1 MSWYADS
8 SALLKLLI
16 AEKESA
22 ALTDFIDFTI
32 KSSVLTRV
40 EVIRT
45 LHKIAPEKIAEAQII
60 LNGIDL
66 TPVNPAIL
74 SVAENFS
81 PSITLKSLDA
91 IHVATVIFLDKSVE
105 GVITYDKAMIKN
117 AKELGI
123 NVVSPGMK

>member
-8 SALLKLLI
+8 SALLKLLVV
-16 AEKESA
+16 EKESA

-60 LNGIDL
+60 PQFKGKEMIPYIGLEDIGDL
-66 TPVNPAIL
+66 VEIL
-74 SVAENFS
+74 A
-81 PSITLKSLDA
+81 
-91 IHVATVIFLDKSVE
+91 
-105 GVITYDKAMIKN
+105 
-117 AKELGI
+117 
-123 NVVSPGMK
+123 

>member
-8 SALLKLLI
+8 SALLKLLVV
-16 AEKESA
+16 EKESA

-60 LNGIDL
+60 LDGIDL

-81 PSITLKSLDA
+81 HSITLKSLDA

-117 AKELGI
+117 ANELGI
-123 NVVSPGMK
+123 KVVSPGMK

>member
-16 AEKESA
+16 VEKESV

-32 KSSVLTRV
+32 KSSVLTRL

-60 LNGIDL
+60 LDGIDL

-81 PSITLKSLDA
+81 HSITLKSLDA
-91 IHVATVIFLDKSVE
+91 IHVATVIFLNKSVE

>member
-16 AEKESA
+16 VEKESA

-32 KSSVLTRV
+32 KSSALTRV
-40 EVIRT
+40 EVIRV
-45 LHKIAPEKIAEAQII
+45 LQKIAPEKIDQAQII
-60 LNGIDL
+60 LAGIDL
-66 TPVNPAIL
+66 TPLNPAIL
-74 SVAENFS
+74 SMAENFA

-91 IHVATVIFLDKSVE
+91 LHIATAIFLDKSVE

-117 AKELGI
+117 AKELRI
-123 NVVSPGMK
+123 KVASPGLK

>member
-1 MSWYADS
+1 LSWYADS

-16 AEKESA
+16 VERESVD
-22 ALTDFIDFTI
+22 LSDFIDFTI

-45 LHKIAPEKIAEAQII
+45 LHKIAPEKINDAQII
-60 LNGIDL
+60 LDGIDL

-74 SVAENFS
+74 NVAENFAT
-81 PSITLKSLDA
+81 SITLKSLDA

-105 GVITYDKAMIKN
+105 GFITYDKAMIKN

-123 NVVSPGMK
+123 KVVSPGMK

>member
-105 GVITYDKAMIKN
+105 GVITYDKAMIKS

>member
-1 MSWYADS
+1 MSWYVDS

-16 AEKESA
+16 VERESVD
-22 ALTDFIDFTI
+22 LTDFIDFTI
-32 KSSVLTRV
+32 TSSVVTRV

-45 LHKIAPEKIAEAQII
+45 LLQIAPKKIAVAQII
-60 LNGIDL
+60 LAGIDL

-81 PSITLKSLDA
+81 PSISLKSLDA

-105 GVITYDKAMIKN
+105 GLVTYDKAMIKN
-117 AKELGI
+117 AEELGI
-123 NVVSPGMK
+123 KTISPGMK

>member
-1 MSWYADS
+1 MSWYVDS

-16 AEKESA
+16 IEKESVD
-22 ALTDFIDFTI
+22 LIDFIDFTI
-32 KSSVLTRV
+32 TSSVVTRV

-45 LHKIAPEKIAEAQII
+45 LQKIAPEKVAEAQI
-60 LNGIDL
+60 LLTGIDL
-66 TPVNPAIL
+66 TPVNSSIL

-81 PSITLKSLDA
+81 PSISLKSLDA

-105 GVITYDKAMIKN
+105 GLVTYDKAMIKN

-123 NVVSPGMK
+123 KTISPGIK

>member
-1 MSWYADS
+1 V
-8 SALLKLLI
+8 
-16 AEKESA
+16 EKEST
-22 ALTDFIDFTI
+22 ALAEFIDFTI

-45 LHKIAPEKIAEAQII
+45 LHKIAPEKINDAQII
-60 LNGIDL
+60 LDGIDL

-74 SVAENFS
+74 NVAENFAT
-81 PSITLKSLDA
+81 SITLKSLDA

-105 GVITYDKAMIKN
+105 GFITYDKAMIKN

-123 NVVSPGMK
+123 KVVSPGMK

>member
-16 AEKESA
+16 VEKESVD
-22 ALTDFIDFTI
+22 LSDFIDFTI

-45 LHKIAPEKIAEAQII
+45 LHKIAPEKITDAQII
-60 LNGIDL
+60 LDGIDL

-74 SVAENFS
+74 NLAENFS

-91 IHVATVIFLDKSVE
+91 LHIATVIFLDKSVE
-105 GVITYDKAMIKN
+105 GVITYDKQMITN
-117 AKELGI
+117 AKLLGI
-123 NVVSPGMK
+123 EVASPGMK

>member
-16 AEKESA
+16 VEKESVD
-22 ALTDFIDFTI
+22 LSDFIDFTI

-45 LHKIAPEKIAEAQII
+45 LHKIAPEKINDAQII
-60 LNGIDL
+60 LDGIDL

-91 IHVATVIFLDKSVE
+91 IHVATVIFLNKSVE

-117 AKELGI
+117 ANELGI
-123 NVVSPGMK
+123 KVVSPGMK

>member
-1 MSWYADS
+1 MSWYVDS

-16 AEKESA
+16 VEKESVD
-22 ALTDFIDFTI
+22 LIDFIDFTI
-32 KSSVLTRV
+32 TSSVVTRV

-45 LHKIAPEKIAEAQII
+45 LQKIAPEKVVEAQII
-60 LNGIDL
+60 LAGIDL
-66 TPVNPAIL
+66 TPVNSSIL

-81 PSITLKSLDA
+81 PSISLKSLDA

-105 GVITYDKAMIKN
+105 GLVTYDKAMIKN

-123 NVVSPGMK
+123 KTISPGIK

>member
-1 MSWYADS
+1 LSWYADS

-16 AEKESA
+16 VEKESVD
-22 ALTDFIDFTI
+22 LSDFIDFTI

-45 LHKIAPEKIAEAQII
+45 LHKIAPEKITDAQII
-60 LNGIDL
+60 LDGIDL

-74 SVAENFS
+74 NAAENFS
-81 PSITLKSLDA
+81 PSITLKSLNA
-91 IHVATVIFLDKSVE
+91 LHIATVIFLDKSVE

-123 NVVSPGMK
+123 KVVSPGMK

>member
-16 AEKESA
+16 VEKESVD
-22 ALTDFIDFTI
+22 LSDFIDFTI

-45 LHKIAPEKIAEAQII
+45 LHKIAPEKITDAQKI
-60 LNGIDL
+60 LDGIDL

-74 SVAENFS
+74 NVAENFS

-105 GVITYDKAMIKN
+105 GLITYDKAMIKN
-117 AKELGI
+117 ARELGI
-123 NVVSPGMK
+123 KVVSPGMK

>member
-1 MSWYADS
+1 MSWYAES

-16 AEKESA
+16 VEKESV
-22 ALTDFIDFTI
+22 ALSDFIDFTI

-45 LHKIAPEKIAEAQII
+45 LHKIAPEKITDAQII
-60 LNGIDL
+60 LDGIDS
-66 TPVNPAIL
+66 TPVNSAIL
-74 SVAENFS
+74 TVAENFS

-91 IHVATVIFLDKSVE
+91 LHIATVIFLDKSVE

-123 NVVSPGMK
+123 KVASPGMK

>member
-1 MSWYADS
+1 MSWYVDS

-16 AEKESA
+16 VEKESVD
-22 ALTDFIDFTI
+22 LIDFIDFTI
-32 KSSVLTRV
+32 TSSVVTRV

-45 LHKIAPEKIAEAQII
+45 LQKIAPEKVAEAQI
-60 LNGIDL
+60 LLTGIDL
-66 TPVNPAIL
+66 TPVNSSIL

-81 PSITLKSLDA
+81 PSISLKSLDA

-105 GVITYDKAMIKN
+105 GLVTYDKAMIKN

-123 NVVSPGMK
+123 KTISPGIK

>member
-1 MSWYADS
+1 MSWYVDS

-16 AEKESA
+16 VEKESVD
-22 ALTDFIDFTI
+22 LIDFIDFTI
-32 KSSVLTRV
+32 TSSVVTRV

-45 LHKIAPEKIAEAQII
+45 LQKIAPKKVAEAQI
-60 LNGIDL
+60 LLTGIDL
-66 TPVNPAIL
+66 TPVNSSIL

-81 PSITLKSLDA
+81 PSISLKSLDA

-105 GVITYDKAMIKN
+105 GLVTYDKAMIKN

-123 NVVSPGMK
+123 KTISPGIK

>member
-16 AEKESA
+16 VEKESV

-32 KSSVLTRV
+32 KSSVLTQV

-66 TPVNPAIL
+66 TPVNLAIL
-74 SVAENFS
+74 TVAENFS

-91 IHVATVIFLDKSVE
+91 IHVATVIFLNKSVE

-123 NVVSPGMK
+123 RVASPGMK

>member
-1 MSWYADS
+1 MSWYVDS

-16 AEKESA
+16 VEKESVD
-22 ALTDFIDFTI
+22 LIDFIDFTI
-32 KSSVLTRV
+32 TSSVVTRV

-45 LHKIAPEKIAEAQII
+45 LQKIAPEKVAEAQI
-60 LNGIDL
+60 LLTGIDL
-66 TPVNPAIL
+66 TPVNSSIL

-81 PSITLKSLDA
+81 PSMSLKSLDA

-105 GVITYDKAMIKN
+105 GLVTYDKAMIKN

-123 NVVSPGMK
+123 KTISPGIK

>member
-16 AEKESA
+16 VEKESVD
-22 ALTDFIDFTI
+22 LSDFIDFTI

-45 LHKIAPEKIAEAQII
+45 LHKIAPEKITDAQII
-60 LNGIDL
+60 LDGIDL

-91 IHVATVIFLDKSVE
+91 LHIATVIFLDKSVE
-105 GVITYDKAMIKN
+105 GVITYDKQMIKN

-123 NVVSPGMK
+123 KVVSPGMK

>member
-1 MSWYADS
+1 M
-8 SALLKLLI
+8 
-16 AEKESA
+16 ERESVD
-22 ALTDFIDFTI
+22 LTDFIDFTI
-32 KSSVLTRV
+32 TSSVVTRV

-45 LHKIAPEKIAEAQII
+45 LQQIAPKKIAEAQII
-60 LNGIDL
+60 LAGIDL

-81 PSITLKSLDA
+81 PSISLKSLDA

-105 GVITYDKAMIKN
+105 GLVTYDKAMIKN

-123 NVVSPGMK
+123 KTISPGIR

>member
-1 MSWYADS
+1 LSWYADS

-16 AEKESA
+16 VERESVD
-22 ALTDFIDFTI
+22 LSDFIDFTI

-45 LHKIAPEKIAEAQII
+45 LHKIAPEKINDVQII
-60 LNGIDL
+60 LGGIDL

-74 SVAENFS
+74 NVAENFS
-81 PSITLKSLDA
+81 PSITLKSLDV

-105 GVITYDKAMIKN
+105 GFITYDKAMIKN

-123 NVVSPGMK
+123 KVVSPGMK

>member
-1 MSWYADS
+1 MSWYVDS

-16 AEKESA
+16 VEKESVV
-22 ALTDFIDFTI
+22 LIDFIDFTI
-32 KSSVLTRV
+32 TSSVVTRV

-45 LHKIAPEKIAEAQII
+45 LQKIAPKKVAEAQI
-60 LNGIDL
+60 LLTGIDL
-66 TPVNPAIL
+66 TPVNSSIL

-81 PSITLKSLDA
+81 PSISLKSLDA

-105 GVITYDKAMIKN
+105 GLVTYDKAMIKN

-123 NVVSPGMK
+123 KTISPGIK